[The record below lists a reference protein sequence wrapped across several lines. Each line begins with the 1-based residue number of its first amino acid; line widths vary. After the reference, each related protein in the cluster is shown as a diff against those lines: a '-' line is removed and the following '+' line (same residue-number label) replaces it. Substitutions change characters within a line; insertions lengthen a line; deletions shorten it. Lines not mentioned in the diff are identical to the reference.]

1 MDGLLLTSPL
11 ASDACLRELAEL
23 VPVVVTNRLVDDVPA
38 VLTESAEATGHAVEH
53 LHALGHRD
61 IAYLAGPDGYS
72 NDPPDSPACKA
83 ACDRLGLRPVVLGPF
98 PARFSSGVRAADL
111 VLAAGATA
119 VVAFND
125 DIAAGL
131 LNRFADRGVRV
142 PDHVSVVGH
151 DDTALAEMVTPRLT
165 TVHIPA
171 GAAGAT
177 ATQLLITHVRGD
189 DGSAPPVRARVGVDR
204 ARQYRTR
211 AGPTGLT
218 SGRLRTPQLCS
229 RSHNRCRIRTFRST
243 IEPIW
248 YATCAIRRF
257 LRLKS
262 RRGHCV
268 TEEWMAGN
276 SNEPGRTV
284 TSKLAAILV
293 AFTNGRDY
301 TLSELA
307 MQTNLAVST
316 VHRLLSDLV
325 RTSLIERP
333 DGCTYRPG
341 PTLRELPYV
350 VKPPTLR
357 ERAPFVVED
366 LAASLHTTARLGVVD
381 GLEVAYVEK
390 KPGPEPG
397 TLFPNPARL
406 PLHATAIGKV
416 LLAFGSRSLVRVLG
430 GCDLP
435 RYTTRTARRPD
446 RSRGRRS
453 RGPGPTAS
461 PSRTASSTRV
471 PVPSPYPCS
480 TSTGGRS
487 PPSRW
492 R

>member
-1 MDGLLLTSPL
+1 
-11 ASDACLRELAEL
+11 
-23 VPVVVTNRLVDDVPA
+23 
-38 VLTESAEATGHAVEH
+38 
-53 LHALGHRD
+53 
-61 IAYLAGPDGYS
+61 
-72 NDPPDSPACKA
+72 
-83 ACDRLGLRPVVLGPF
+83 
-98 PARFSSGVRAADL
+98 
-111 VLAAGATA
+111 
-119 VVAFND
+119 
-125 DIAAGL
+125 
-131 LNRFADRGVRV
+131 
-142 PDHVSVVGH
+142 
-151 DDTALAEMVTPRLT
+151 
-165 TVHIPA
+165 
-171 GAAGAT
+171 
-177 ATQLLITHVRGD
+177 
-189 DGSAPPVRARVGVDR
+189 
-204 ARQYRTR
+204 
-211 AGPTGLT
+211 
-218 SGRLRTPQLCS
+218 
-229 RSHNRCRIRTFRST
+229 
-243 IEPIW
+243 
-248 YATCAIRRF
+248 
-257 LRLKS
+257 
-262 RRGHCV
+262 
-268 TEEWMAGN
+268 MAGN

-366 LAASLHTTARLGVVD
+366 LAASLHTTARLGIVD

-416 LLAFGSRSLVRVLG
+416 LLAFGPRSLVRVLG
-430 GCDLP
+430 GGGLP
-435 RYTTRTARRPD
+435 RYTPGPSSAR
-446 RSRGRRS
+446 SLSSGTS

-461 PSRTASSTRV
+461 PSRTASSIRV
-471 PVPSPYPCS
+471 PAPSRCPCS

>member
-1 MDGLLLTSPL
+1 
-11 ASDACLRELAEL
+11 
-23 VPVVVTNRLVDDVPA
+23 
-38 VLTESAEATGHAVEH
+38 
-53 LHALGHRD
+53 
-61 IAYLAGPDGYS
+61 
-72 NDPPDSPACKA
+72 
-83 ACDRLGLRPVVLGPF
+83 
-98 PARFSSGVRAADL
+98 
-111 VLAAGATA
+111 
-119 VVAFND
+119 
-125 DIAAGL
+125 
-131 LNRFADRGVRV
+131 
-142 PDHVSVVGH
+142 
-151 DDTALAEMVTPRLT
+151 
-165 TVHIPA
+165 
-171 GAAGAT
+171 
-177 ATQLLITHVRGD
+177 
-189 DGSAPPVRARVGVDR
+189 
-204 ARQYRTR
+204 
-211 AGPTGLT
+211 
-218 SGRLRTPQLCS
+218 
-229 RSHNRCRIRTFRST
+229 
-243 IEPIW
+243 
-248 YATCAIRRF
+248 
-257 LRLKS
+257 
-262 RRGHCV
+262 
-268 TEEWMAGN
+268 MAGN

-341 PTLRELPYV
+341 PTLRGLPYV

-390 KPGPEPG
+390 RPGPEPG

-406 PLHATAIGKV
+406 PLHATAVGKV

-430 GCDLP
+430 GGDLP
-435 RYTTRTARRPD
+435 RYTARTLVGPIALEGDLQRTRA
-446 RSRGRRS
+446 
-453 RGPGPTAS
+453 TAS
-461 PSRTASSTRV
+461 PSRTASSSRV